1 MIVCTLSADCSLPH
15 MLQGLLKVL
24 VMMSYH
30 GPHTLANSKLQQRAC
45 SCCKMVCRARRR
57 IGEAP
62 GTEAPGTEAP
72 AGRFFGVFNR
82 FQLTTFL
89 PQTFSYDVTISE
101 AIYHS
106 ILMGFLL
113 TCSRD
118 DFERWPRVRFS
129 KTVLISS
136 QVSKT
141 PATPLSTDTVFSY

>member
-89 PQTFSYDVTISE
+89 LQTFSYNGTISE

-113 TCSRD
+113 TCSWD

-129 KTVLISS
+129 NTVFISS

-141 PATPLSTDTVFSY
+141 PATPLSTDTVLSY